1 MRCGNISYS
10 NWSLLLTIF
19 FIKMRLFCICVLRGE
34 HVSDFLFRIFPSLPG
49 GMDASIV
56 LLNEQDSLSCV
67 LTPYSF
73 IFICIWHMIGKI
85 GEKWQ
90 TAMMWLKRQYTDQ
103 RM

>member
-1 MRCGNISYS
+1 
-10 NWSLLLTIF
+10 
-19 FIKMRLFCICVLRGE
+19 
-34 HVSDFLFRIFPSLPG
+34 
-49 GMDASIV
+49 MDASIV

-67 LTPYSF
+67 LTPYSS

-90 TAMMWLKRQYTDQ
+90 TAMMWLKKQYTDQ